1 MHRQLLVI
9 GCSLSLAWMT
19 AGCGSTSSPGSPETE
34 SKELVLTGASTIAPL
49 ANDIAKRFEES
60 HAGVRIDVQTGGSS
74 RGIADTRRK
83 LADIGMVS
91 RPLKD
96 NENDLKPFIIARDG
110 VCMIVHADN
119 RVSALTD
126 EQIVDIF
133 KGKIRNWKEV
143 GGADAEIV
151 VVNKAAGRS
160 TLELFL
166 NHFGLEEKD
175 IHADVVIGDNEQG
188 IKTVAGNPYS
198 IGYVSIGAAE
208 FESQNGVPLKLLPI
222 GSVAA
227 TIENVRNGS
236 FPLARPLHLVTL
248 DPPSELAREFIEY
261 AQTKDVVDLIEE
273 HYFVPLAK

>member
-166 NHFGLEEKD
+166 NQFGLEEKD